1 LVEAQLN
8 EVKQFSVQEYIDN
21 STQTYIARYNNFQEF
36 FPIDCCTIQK
46 MDNFIEF
53 TQSKD
58 GKQFIL
64 LTAKLAEFKNR
75 ETVKNLGLNHSL
87 FQVNFVRTYIIDIQ
101 NTHQFHTKNIDDL
114 DMYQIFILNNCGG
127 IFPISAI
134 LNKN

>member
-1 LVEAQLN
+1 MKSSSFLYKSILTIPLKLILQDIIIF
-8 EVKQFSVQEYIDN
+8 K
-21 STQTYIARYNNFQEF
+21 NFF
-36 FPIDCCTIQK
+36 LLIVVL
-46 MDNFIEF
+46 
-53 TQSKD
+53 SK
-58 GKQFIL
+58 KWIIL

-101 NTHQFHTKNIDDL
+101 NAHQFHTKNIDDL
-114 DMYQIFILNNCGG
+114 DMYQIFILNNCGD